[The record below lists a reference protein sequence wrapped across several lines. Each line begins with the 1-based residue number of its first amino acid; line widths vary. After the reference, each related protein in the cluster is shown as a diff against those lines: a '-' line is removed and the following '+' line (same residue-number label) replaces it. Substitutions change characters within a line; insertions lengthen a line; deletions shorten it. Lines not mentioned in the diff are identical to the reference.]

1 MFELAKKPKSK
12 ASEAYR
18 IIRTNIQYSSLDNE
32 IRSMV
37 VTSAEQGEGKTTTV
51 CNLAFAF
58 AQSENKTI
66 IIDCDLRKPS
76 IHKEFKLSNLIGLS
90 DVLVGNKELDEAVNN
105 YSENL
110 SILTSGKIPTNPSEM
125 LDSKAMELLLGI
137 IKSKYDVIII
147 DSPPLQDVTDA
158 QILSTKVD
166 GVILVVKAES
176 TKGNSLL
183 QAKDLLNKVRGN
195 ILGVILN
202 KVENKKGKY
211 YYYYS
216 DDEENNSEVKKKKES
231 IVELRG
237 NSDS

>member
-1 MFELAKKPKSK
+1 MFELEEKPKSI

-18 IIRTNIQYSSLDNE
+18 SIRTNIQYSSLDNE

-37 VTSAEQGEGKTTTV
+37 VTSTEPGEGKTITV

-58 AQSENKTI
+58 AQSEKKTI
-66 IIDCDLRKPS
+66 IIDCDLRKSS

-110 SILTSGKIPTNPSEM
+110 SILTAGKISPNPSEM

-137 IKSKYDVIII
+137 TKSKYDVIII
-147 DSPPLQDVTDA
+147 DSPPLQLVTDA

-166 GVILVVKAES
+166 GVILVVKAGS
-176 TKGNSLL
+176 TKRKSLL

-202 KVENKKGKY
+202 KVENKKDKY

-216 DDEENNSEVKKKKES
+216 DDEENKNEAKNNK
-231 IVELRG
+231 
-237 NSDS
+237 DQ

>member
-1 MFELAKKPKSK
+1 
-12 ASEAYR
+12 
-18 IIRTNIQYSSLDNE
+18 
-32 IRSMV
+32 MV

-51 CNLAFAF
+51 CNLSFAF
-58 AQSENKTI
+58 AQSEKKTI

-76 IHKEFKLSNLIGLS
+76 IHKQFKLSNLIGLS

-105 YSENL
+105 YSDNL
-110 SILTSGKIPTNPSEM
+110 SILTAGKIPPNPSEM

-176 TKGNSLL
+176 TKRNSLL

-216 DDEENNSEVKKKKES
+216 DDEENKNEARNNK
-231 IVELRG
+231 
-237 NSDS
+237 DQ